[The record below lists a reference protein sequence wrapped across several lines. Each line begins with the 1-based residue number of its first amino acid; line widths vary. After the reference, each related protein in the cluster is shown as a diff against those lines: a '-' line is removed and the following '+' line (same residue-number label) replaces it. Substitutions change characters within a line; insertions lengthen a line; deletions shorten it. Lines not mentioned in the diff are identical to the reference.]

1 MAQRMTLEVIA
12 ATVDEAVEKGLDQLG
27 LEPDDVEIEV
37 LDEGKRNF
45 FSFASRQ
52 ARIKLTVK
60 NSPVEEAV
68 KISDS
73 KEQDEDLPSGT
84 SQKEEAPLFVGVETE
99 ELVELNADESIEDFI
114 KKTVKTLLA
123 YMKVDAV
130 ITIQKQ
136 VSDEDE
142 REYYRVEIEGDDLS
156 LLIGRR
162 AETLNAIQYMVSLIV
177 THNFGTWIR
186 IQVDVQNYRSRR
198 ERELQKL
205 ARRMAD
211 QVISTGRKQMLEP
224 MPANERRIVHIELRK
239 RDDVYTES
247 VGEEPNR
254 KIFIY
259 PAD

>member
-60 NSPVEEAV
+60 NSPVEDAE
-68 KISDS
+68 KITASEKQAD
-73 KEQDEDLPSGT
+73 DITSGIVT
-84 SQKEEAPLFVGVETE
+84 KEEPLFVGLETE
-99 ELVELNADESIEDFI
+99 ELFELNADESIEGVI
-114 KKTVKTLLA
+114 EKTVKTLLA
-123 YMKVDAV
+123 YMKVAAV
-130 ITIQKQ
+130 TSIEKQ
-136 VSDEDE
+136 ISEEDD
-142 REYYRVEIEGDDLS
+142 REYYRVDIEGDDLS

-177 THNFGTWIR
+177 THHFGSWVR
-186 IQVDVQNYRSRR
+186 IQVDIQNYRSRR

>member
-60 NSPVEEAV
+60 NSPVEDAE
-68 KISDS
+68 KITDS
-73 KEQDEDLPSGT
+73 KKQAEYKPSEAIKKEDKP
-84 SQKEEAPLFVGVETE
+84 QFVGVETE
-99 ELVELNADESIEDFI
+99 ELVELNKDESIEEFI
-114 KKTVKTLLA
+114 KKTVKTLLD
-123 YMKVDAV
+123 YLKVSAV
-130 ITIQKQ
+130 TTVEKQ
-136 VSDEDE
+136 LSNEDD

-177 THNFGTWIR
+177 THHFGSWIR
-186 IQVDVQNYRSRR
+186 IQVDIQNYRSRR

>member
-52 ARIKLTVK
+52 ARVKLTVK
-60 NSPVEEAV
+60 NSPVVDAE
-68 KISDS
+68 KKSDS
-73 KEQDEDLPSGT
+73 IKQTNQIFSESIQSDEEPF
-84 SQKEEAPLFVGVETE
+84 FVGVGTE
-99 ELVELNADESIEDFI
+99 ELVELDADESIEEFI
-114 KKTVKTLLA
+114 KKTVKTLLD
-123 YMKVDAV
+123 YMKVSAV
-130 ITIQKQ
+130 ITVEKKL
-136 VSDEDE
+136 SDEDD
-142 REYYRVEIEGDDLS
+142 REFYRVDIEGDDLS

-186 IQVDVQNYRSRR
+186 TQVDIQNYRSRR

>member
-1 MAQRMTLEVIA
+1 MENAEKITDSEKQA
-12 ATVDEAVEKGLDQLG
+12 DDSPSPTVQ
-27 LEPDDVEIEV
+27 
-37 LDEGKRNF
+37 
-45 FSFASRQ
+45 
-52 ARIKLTVK
+52 
-60 NSPVEEAV
+60 VEEV
-68 KISDS
+68 
-73 KEQDEDLPSGT
+73 
-84 SQKEEAPLFVGVETE
+84 PLFVGVETE
-99 ELVELNADESIEDFI
+99 ELVELNADESIEGFI
-114 KKTVKTLLA
+114 EKTVKTLLD
-123 YMKVDAV
+123 YMKVSAV
-130 ITIQKQ
+130 ITIEKKL
-136 VSDEDE
+136 SDEDE

-177 THNFGTWIR
+177 THNFGSWIR
-186 IQVDVQNYRSRR
+186 IQVDIQNYRSRR

>member
-60 NSPVEEAV
+60 NSPVEAAE
-68 KISDS
+68 KITDS
-73 KEQDEDLPSGT
+73 KKQADELPSET
-84 SQKEEAPLFVGVETE
+84 VKKEEVPLFVGLETE
-99 ELVELNADESIEDFI
+99 ELVELNADESIEEFI
-114 KKTVKTLLA
+114 LKTVKTLLA
-123 YMKVDAV
+123 YMKVSAV
-130 ITIQKQ
+130 TTVEKKL
-136 VSDEDE
+136 SEDDD
-142 REYYRVEIEGDDLS
+142 REYYRVEVEGDDLS

-177 THNFGTWIR
+177 THHFGNWIR
-186 IQVDVQNYRSRR
+186 IQVDIQNYRSRR
-198 ERELQKL
+198 ELELQKL

-254 KIFIY
+254 KIYIY

>member
-1 MAQRMTLEVIA
+1 MTQRMTLEVIA
-12 ATVDEAVEKGLDQLG
+12 TTVDEAVEKGLDQLG

-60 NSPVEEAV
+60 NSPVKDAEKITESEIQADDKSSVTITEE
-68 KISDS
+68 
-73 KEQDEDLPSGT
+73 E
-84 SQKEEAPLFVGVETE
+84 PLFVGFETE
-99 ELVELNADESIEDFI
+99 EFVELNADESIEEFI
-114 KKTVKTLLA
+114 KKTIKTLLA
-123 YMKVDAV
+123 YMKVAAV
-130 ITIQKQ
+130 TTIEKQ
-136 VSDEDE
+136 VSDEDD

-177 THNFGTWIR
+177 THHFGSWIR
-186 IQVDVQNYRSRR
+186 IQVDIQNYRSRR

>member
-1 MAQRMTLEVIA
+1 MKKLSE
-12 ATVDEAVEKGLDQLG
+12 
-27 LEPDDVEIEV
+27 DD
-37 LDEGKRNF
+37 D
-45 FSFASRQ
+45 
-52 ARIKLTVK
+52 
-60 NSPVEEAV
+60 
-68 KISDS
+68 
-73 KEQDEDLPSGT
+73 
-84 SQKEEAPLFVGVETE
+84 
-99 ELVELNADESIEDFI
+99 
-114 KKTVKTLLA
+114 
-123 YMKVDAV
+123 
-130 ITIQKQ
+130 
-136 VSDEDE
+136 

-177 THNFGTWIR
+177 THHFGNWIR
-186 IQVDVQNYRSRR
+186 IQVDIQNYRSRR
-198 ERELQKL
+198 ELELQKL